1 MNLKTTSLVLIVA
14 AGLFATGCASVR
26 NRIPQEPVTITGQ
39 ATSGITT
46 QEKALAC
53 AELAGMKCHMTKV
66 SADGGTL
73 VTSLDYPRCLI
84 RFTSTFTV
92 DKDLSY
98 TIALKEIQMEGKGHN
113 YTVNYIN
120 RVLEKWSRE
129 IQAEMLKSQLAQ

>member
-14 AGLFATGCASVR
+14 AGLFATGCANVR

-66 SADGGTL
+66 ASTGNVL

-84 RFTSTFTV
+84 RFTSSFTV
-92 DKDLSY
+92 NKDLSY
-98 TIALKEIQMEGKGHN
+98 TIALEEIQMEGKGHN

-120 RVLEKWSRE
+120 RVLEKWARE
-129 IQAEMLKSQLAQ
+129 IQAEMLKSQIAQ